1 MKQVPDASVG
11 NILGSY
17 FLKDQSYYMT
27 INISDYFSEQE
38 ISDLTEEANR
48 SDDLEMLSS
57 SALDILNEKRLSD
70 LFVPRQYGGLQLELP
85 KALAWLEA
93 TSWIDGSLGWTLT
106 LTSGAGLFGA
116 FMVPEFARSIF
127 DQKNTLIAGS
137 GFPGGKAEKLNS
149 GFQVNG
155 KWKYAS
161 GIDHATLITATCY
174 VTIDG
179 KIQQKKGVPVTKAI
193 ACYPNEI
200 EISNTWNSFGL
211 KATGSHDFE
220 IRDVHIPNKRTFTI
234 SPPSAKVDGLLY
246 RYPFEAFA
254 HCTLAISM
262 LGIARRFFDEAK
274 QILLSKNNV
283 TELGGLPLS
292 LRSKFKDS
300 HLKFMKAKEVVY
312 TTVKQSWQ
320 ELKNSG
326 NVRDDHAKKVSTQS
340 RQSCKTALN
349 CVQDLYPLLGMSV
362 INTDS
367 IINRCWR
374 DLHTASQHM
383 FLRPQK

>member
-1 MKQVPDASVG
+1 MA
-11 NILGSY
+11 
-17 FLKDQSYYMT
+17 

-48 SDDLEMLSS
+48 SDNLEKLTS
-57 SALDILNEKRLSD
+57 SALDILNEKKLPD
-70 LFVPRQYGGLQLELP
+70 LFVPRQSGGLQYDLP
-85 KALAWLEA
+85 EALPWLEA

-106 LTSGAGLFGA
+106 LTAGAGLFGA

-127 DQKNTLIAGS
+127 SKKNTLIAGS
-137 GFPGGKAEKLNS
+137 GFPGGKAEKISS
-149 GFQVNG
+149 GFQING

-179 KIQQKKGVPVTKAI
+179 EIPQKEGLPITKAI

-200 EISNTWNSFGL
+200 EITNTWNSFGL

-220 IRDVHIPNKRTFTI
+220 IQDVQIPNERTFTI
-234 SPPSAKVDGLLY
+234 SPASAKVDGLLY
-246 RYPFEAFA
+246 HYPFKAFA

-262 LGIARRFFDEAK
+262 LGVARRFFDEAK
-274 QILLSKNNV
+274 QILLSKNDV
-283 TELGGLPLS
+283 TDLDRLPTY

-300 HLKFMKAKEVVY
+300 HLKFNTAKEVVY
-312 TTVKQSWQ
+312 KTVAQSWR
-320 ELKNSG
+320 ELQSSG
-326 NVRDDHAKKVSTQS
+326 DLRVDHVNKVSVQS
-340 RQSCKTALN
+340 QQSCKTALN

-362 INTDS
+362 INPDS

-374 DLHTASQHM
+374 DLHTASQHI
-383 FLRPQK
+383 FLRSNNDGH